1 LLLDKQYILK
11 EIPDGYVLWEHLKYN
26 VDKVN
31 GTREKGKHAGGTF
44 ERQDAYLYGHPQGRK
59 KRFRSP
65 ADFFHHLLWLAVDEE
80 ADPMNCSC
88 KICSPEGDEDVAE
101 EQTKAEPLVK
111 KDTKPVPVTAPPAKG
126 KNPNFKLFQHLIF
139 L

>member
-1 LLLDKQYILK
+1 
-11 EIPDGYVLWEHLKYN
+11 VLWEHLKYN

-65 ADFFHHLLWLAVDEE
+65 ADFFPHLLWLAVDQE
-80 ADPMNCSC
+80 ADNMNCSC
-88 KICSPEGDEDVAE
+88 KICSPDGDDDAVE
-101 EQTKAEPLVK
+101 EQSKAEPLLK
-111 KDTKPVPVTAPPAKG
+111 KEIKPIPVTAPSTRG
-126 KNPNFKLFQHLIF
+126 KDLERIYLRHLTIE
-139 L
+139 